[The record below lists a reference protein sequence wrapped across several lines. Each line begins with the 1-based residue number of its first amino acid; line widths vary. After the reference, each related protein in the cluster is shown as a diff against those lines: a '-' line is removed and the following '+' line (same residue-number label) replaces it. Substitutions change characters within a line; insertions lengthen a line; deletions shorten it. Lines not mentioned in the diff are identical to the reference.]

1 MFCSRSLVRCFLFG
15 VSVACATS
23 ALATTPVVLGYDDP
37 ELVQKARGVALGESL
52 VIEGLLLER
61 DAAPTALVLERYD
74 VWAPEAVIEVDQ
86 ERRSPPDSRYFRGGE
101 RNFLDSTVLLT
112 VSESGE
118 VDGLVLRGDEAWML
132 GKGRGRSELA
142 SRRTDLA
149 AAQRPFE
156 CGLDELAPNRRGER
170 ATAAWA
176 AAPELS
182 SLAAATH
189 SGEPYHATLAIE
201 TDYEYYSR
209 FLTRADPA
217 AAAIDYLALVI
228 GYGDVVYS
236 REIDTSLGIG
246 FARLWTAG
254 AASDPWAAT
263 SSTASALNEFEAY
276 WDTNQSHVERTA
288 VHFFSGKSLGGGI
301 AYLGGLCSNYA
312 TPGDSFDYGLSANL
326 SGSFDWNG
334 DPGTDPAAVVW
345 DILVVLHEIGHN
357 FDAEHTHDFCG
368 LGGSNDPV
376 DRCAS
381 GCAGSALGLPSCSS
395 PTPHFAGGAGT
406 IMSYCHG
413 LSGGVDNIS
422 LTFGEGHTCGVLP
435 DRVSQWM
442 SSYVASQAAARP
454 ACFATG
460 GDPLLTVVRTG
471 NGTGTVTSSPAGI
484 SCGGTCSAPFT
495 SGTVVT
501 LTAVAASGSTFTGWS
516 GGGCSG
522 TGTCTVTLDT
532 STSVFAEF
540 SAPLACVDDGFE
552 ALGSGD
558 SDDTC
563 FGGDMSVGTS
573 QTHALCDEDWVYFH
587 AVAGSTYRI
596 ETSNLTGGADTILYL
611 HDNCGPQITSN
622 DDFNGLASRIDWTAA
637 NDIPADVRVRSFG
650 DVYDTQQGYTITIT
664 CIANCSSGCP
674 EHVTLS
680 GLTSNV
686 TETIKAAQT
695 ITAGD
700 FDILAPGDVT
710 LHAGT
715 SIALGNGFSV
725 ASGAGFRAIAGTPPS
740 CP

>member
-1 MFCSRSLVRCFLFG
+1 MFCSRSVVRCFLFG

-23 ALATTPVVLGYDDP
+23 ALATPPVVLGYEDP

-52 VIEGLLLER
+52 VIEGLWLER

-86 ERRSPPDSRYFRGGE
+86 ARRSPPDSRYFRGGE

-112 VSESGE
+112 VSEGGE
-118 VDGLVLRGDEAWML
+118 VDGLVLRGDHAWAL
-132 GKGRGRSELA
+132 GKGRGQGTLA
-142 SRRTDLA
+142 SRRADLA
-149 AAQRPFE
+149 ATQRPFE
-156 CGLDELAPNRRGER
+156 CGLEELAPNRRGER
-170 ATAAWA
+170 ATAPFA
-176 AAPELS
+176 AAPEPSPLT
-182 SLAAATH
+182 AATH

-201 TDYEYYSR
+201 TDYEYYAR
-209 FLTRADPA
+209 FLTRPDPA

-236 REIDTSLGIG
+236 REIDTSMGIG

-263 SSTASALNEFEAY
+263 SNTLSALDEFQAY
-276 WDTNQSHVERTA
+276 WNANQSHVERTA
-288 VHFFSGKSLGGGI
+288 AHFFSGKALGGGI
-301 AYLGGLCSNYA
+301 AYLGALCSNYA
-312 TPGDSFDYGLSANL
+312 SPGGSFDYGLSANIA
-326 SGSFDWNG
+326 GNFNWNG
-334 DPGTDPAAVVW
+334 DAGTNPAAVVW
-345 DILVVLHEIGHN
+345 DIFVVLHEIGHN

-368 LGGSNDPV
+368 LGGSNAPV
-376 DRCAS
+376 DRCAA
-381 GCAGSALGLPSCSS
+381 GCAGSAQGLPSCSS

-413 LSGGVDNIS
+413 LSGGMNNIS
-422 LTFGEGHTCGVLP
+422 LSFGEGHTCGVLP

-454 ACFATG
+454 ACFGTG
-460 GDPLLTVVRTG
+460 GDPLLTVTRTG
-471 NGTGTVTSSPAGI
+471 SGTGTVTSSPAGI
-484 SCGGTCSAPFT
+484 SCGGTCSAPFA

-501 LTAVAASGSTFTGWS
+501 LTAAATGGSTFTGWS

-522 TGTCTVTLDT
+522 TGTCVVTLDT

-540 SAPLACVDDGFE
+540 SAPVACVDDAFE
-552 ALGSGD
+552 GLGSGGN
-558 SDDTC
+558 DTC
-563 FGGDMSVGTS
+563 FGGELSVGSS
-573 QTHALCDEDWVYFH
+573 QAHALCDEDWVFFG
-587 AVAGSTYRI
+587 AVAGRTYRI
-596 ETSNLTGGADTILYL
+596 ETSSLTGGADTVLHL
-611 HDNCGPQITSN
+611 HDDCGPEIASN
-622 DDFNGLASRIDWTAA
+622 DDFNGLASRIEWTATA
-637 NDIPADVRVRSFG
+637 NILADIRVRSFG
-650 DVYDTQQGYTITIT
+650 NVYDAQKGYTIAVT
-664 CIANCSSGCP
+664 CIANCGGGCP
-674 EHVTLS
+674 EHLTLS

-700 FDILAPGDVT
+700 FDVLAPGDVT

-715 SIALGNGFSV
+715 LIRLGNGFSV
-725 ASGAGFRAIAGTPPS
+725 ASGARFTAIAGTTPN